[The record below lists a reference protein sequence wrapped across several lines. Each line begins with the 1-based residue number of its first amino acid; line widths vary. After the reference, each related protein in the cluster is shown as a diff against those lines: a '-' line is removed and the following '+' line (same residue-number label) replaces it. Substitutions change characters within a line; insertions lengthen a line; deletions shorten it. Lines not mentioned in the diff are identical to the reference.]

1 MQITGFR
8 TVEHSSLPA
17 QRVEQLTPAL
27 TLLHDDSGEM
37 LPEVVEF
44 LRDLLASA
52 AGDPLSTSSGWRN
65 ASLGVDGELELR
77 DVDGA
82 CRLIRETDRSGVSR
96 TRVTWLSGDRF
107 HSHWLASLRGG
118 LSGDL
123 LAELMLPS
131 QDQAIRWRR
140 LEELCRGL
148 EATEA
153 VDPAGLQQATRALAL
168 AIRERDGNG
177 VHGGVVHRISEL
189 RRRQGELQSALS
201 QLRRPAGDLPA
212 RIERLAAEFD
222 ARTAALERVG
232 LRLSEIESEI
242 ARLEQWLVELRSRNT
257 LPLDRTALES
267 AIQRLTKQQTRF
279 REIRTMIAAESSTV
293 RKGGVASSGS
303 PLSELVT
310 LRALVSRLES
320 RLHLAGTSA
329 GAESGLDP
337 ARSELA
343 ALCQYLRGHE
353 QAVIEH
359 LEALQ
364 SQLCE
369 TAMQDLAAVEELL
382 ESRLAALRT
391 ERDRADNVLAISGD
405 APVCTFSG
413 HSLLQR
419 TGAMPI
425 GSIRTIAEAEAG
437 LASLR
442 DEQQHLLRQRPELEA
457 ARTDLLA
464 QLERLR
470 RELSQAASLEQIDG
484 LRSALAE
491 LDAEIAVLE
500 DQRRL
505 LDRSEVSLREV
516 IDRLQAAPS
525 SAVIEIAGA
534 FLMRLSSGALRGVT
548 LTHKGLMVFVAGRGE
563 ATDWTLLSDTQRE
576 QLALAIR
583 LAAARILRS
592 RSESL
597 PLLVEATVLDGPM
610 PASEIA
616 LGLLHDESRQGQQ
629 ILALTRSS
637 TIEQAA
643 RRLAADVR
651 SLKPREV
658 PVVMPAVQ
666 PVVLHAWSEPAPEAV
681 QTVIEPLVTTSP
693 VILQQV
699 VIEPPAMPSTTNW
712 LYYLEVDH
720 GVEDL
725 AGITL
730 GELEALR
737 SSGLISVG
745 DLLARSVPELE
756 AVTRQHGFVVPVERL
771 QALRGQSELTVRV
784 PMLRRGD
791 AALLFAAG
799 ICTADELSRLRP
811 EAVFD
816 RVTAFQRSDAG
827 SRFRRGGRLIDR
839 QQAINW
845 ARFGQC
851 ARSLDD
857 ARRMRSPFSPRHL
870 AARPE
875 SVDGSQAVPEVRTA
889 ARRSGE
895 RKSGEKASRVR
906 RRRRVDAGTVTAEE
920 RRARREARRQQQAGE
935 LRAEASGQ
943 DSSEV
948 AERSGGLRFFLS
960 PVSEIEKAPSIGPRT
975 ARLLEAIG
983 IRTVADLLAMP
994 AERMSEKLNQRRLTA
1009 SVIQSWQAQSRLM
1022 CRIPELRGHD
1032 AQILVACGL
1041 TSPEGLAAQSA
1052 SDLYAIVEP
1061 FCRTRDGER
1070 LLRSGRRP
1078 DLAEVTDWIQW
1089 AANARALRAA

>member
-1 MQITGFR
+1 
-8 TVEHSSLPA
+8 
-17 QRVEQLTPAL
+17 
-27 TLLHDDSGEM
+27 
-37 LPEVVEF
+37 
-44 LRDLLASA
+44 
-52 AGDPLSTSSGWRN
+52 
-65 ASLGVDGELELR
+65 VDGELELR

-118 LSGDL
+118 LSSDL
-123 LAELMLPS
+123 LTELMLPS

-153 VDPAGLQQATRALAL
+153 VDPAGLQRATRALEL

-222 ARTAALERVG
+222 ARTAALERAG

-364 SQLCE
+364 SQFCE

-413 HSLLQR
+413 HSLLRR
-419 TGAMPI
+419 TGSAQV
-425 GSIRTIAEAEAG
+425 GSIRTIAEAEAR

-534 FLMRLSSGALRGVT
+534 FLMRLSSGALRGVR
-548 LTHKGLMVFVAGRGE
+548 LTHQGLMVFVSGRGE
-563 ATDWTLLSDTQRE
+563 AVDWTVLSDAQRE
-576 QLALAIR
+576 QATLAIR
-583 LAAARILRS
+583 LAAA
-592 RSESL
+592 
-597 PLLVEATVLDGPM
+597 
-610 PASEIA
+610 
-616 LGLLHDESRQGQQ
+616 
-629 ILALTRSS
+629 
-637 TIEQAA
+637 
-643 RRLAADVR
+643 
-651 SLKPREV
+651 
-658 PVVMPAVQ
+658 
-666 PVVLHAWSEPAPEAV
+666 
-681 QTVIEPLVTTSP
+681 
-693 VILQQV
+693 
-699 VIEPPAMPSTTNW
+699 
-712 LYYLEVDH
+712 
-720 GVEDL
+720 
-725 AGITL
+725 
-730 GELEALR
+730 
-737 SSGLISVG
+737 SVG
-745 DLLARSVPELE
+745 DCPGAASRR
-756 AVTRQHGFVVPVERL
+756 VT
-771 QALRGQSELTVRV
+771 SW
-784 PMLRRGD
+784 
-791 AALLFAAG
+791 AADPGADEVFDHRTG
-799 ICTADELSRLRP
+799 CTA
-811 EAVFD
+811 
-816 RVTAFQRSDAG
+816 T
-827 SRFRRGGRLIDR
+827 GG
-839 QQAINW
+839 
-845 ARFGQC
+845 GC
-851 ARSLDD
+851 
-857 ARRMRSPFSPRHL
+857 P
-870 AARPE
+870 
-875 SVDGSQAVPEVRTA
+875 V
-889 ARRSGE
+889 
-895 RKSGEKASRVR
+895 
-906 RRRRVDAGTVTAEE
+906 
-920 RRARREARRQQQAGE
+920 
-935 LRAEASGQ
+935 AEA
-943 DSSEV
+943 
-948 AERSGGLRFFLS
+948 A
-960 PVSEIEKAPSIGPRT
+960 
-975 ARLLEAIG
+975 
-983 IRTVADLLAMP
+983 
-994 AERMSEKLNQRRLTA
+994 
-1009 SVIQSWQAQSRLM
+1009 
-1022 CRIPELRGHD
+1022 
-1032 AQILVACGL
+1032 
-1041 TSPEGLAAQSA
+1041 
-1052 SDLYAIVEP
+1052 
-1061 FCRTRDGER
+1061 
-1070 LLRSGRRP
+1070 
-1078 DLAEVTDWIQW
+1078 
-1089 AANARALRAA
+1089 